1 MSDRQGEHEKEVS
14 RKRIKYLISEYAGG
28 SQQEFADA
36 TGLKK
41 ANVSHYVNGT
51 HAPGNILAAKIARRY
66 GLNPL
71 WVMGFDVPSKLKSDA
86 DKFGEYA
93 EAFNA
98 THKPVMLSDDETNLI
113 KKYRMA
119 DDRGKE
125 AINYVAEM
133 ESRRNRQDLAPV
145 AAHNESDTFTD
156 EQRAKIKEFIDF
168 ASKDK

>member
-1 MSDRQGEHEKEVS
+1 MRKEVS
-14 RKRIKYLISEYAGG
+14 RKRIQYLISEYAGG
-28 SQQEFADA
+28 SQQEFADE

-51 HAPGNILAAKIARRY
+51 HAPGNILAAKIAKRY

-71 WVMGFDVPSKLKSDA
+71 WVMGFDVPQRLKYDA
-86 DKFGEYA
+86 EKFGEYA

-98 THKPVMLSDDETNLI
+98 THSPVMLSDDETDLI

-125 AINYVAEM
+125 TIRCIAET
-133 ESRRNRQDLAPV
+133 ESQRSRPELTPL
-145 AAHNESDTFTD
+145 AAHHNSGDFTD
-156 EQRAKIKEFIDF
+156 EQQAKIQEFI
-168 ASKDK
+168 KHVTEGKE